1 MSSSGDGDKP
11 AQTGLVDMGDISS
24 FSELVLNVTW
34 AQLQGTEGGAL
45 TTSAIDSAIAQV
57 NAYNAANGTNLGIK
71 LRVWGGY
78 TAPDWAKNIDGP
90 PVTIT
95 GQSLVVR
102 QVYADQTIGRFWTA
116 DYVDA
121 WSSFQAQL
129 AAIYD
134 SNPIIRGISQTAGAA
149 ASDRALARMNSVVIA
164 PAGGVSGTS
173 VSRAVVVGWRTAEL
187 AGG

>member
-11 AQTGLVDMGDISS
+11 AQTGLVDMGDISFYNNPYNPSFNISEIAPYRGS

-34 AQLQGTEGGAL
+34 AQLQGTEGGPL

-90 PVTIT
+90 PITVT
-95 GQSLVVR
+95 GEAEVDPA
-102 QVYADQTIGRFWTA
+102 VYTPQTIGRFWTA
-116 DYVDA
+116 DYIAA
-121 WSSFQAQL
+121 W
-129 AAIYD
+129 
-134 SNPIIRGISQTAGAA
+134 
-149 ASDRALARMNSVVIA
+149 
-164 PAGGVSGTS
+164 TS
-173 VSRAVVVGWRTAEL
+173 L
-187 AGG
+187 